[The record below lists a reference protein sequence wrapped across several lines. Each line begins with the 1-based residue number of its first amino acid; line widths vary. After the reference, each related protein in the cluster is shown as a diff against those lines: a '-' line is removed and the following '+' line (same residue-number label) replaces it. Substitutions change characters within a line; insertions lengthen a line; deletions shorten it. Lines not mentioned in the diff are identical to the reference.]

1 MNYYQVYCAICG
13 LLHTDS
19 LEIARKAKM
28 GHFETRSQDVNVNT
42 NFNSSDFPFEWARA
56 RDSLMAKKT
65 IAARRSSVNHSD
77 ARFLRQEEL
86 IRRGLDHALAGRRIG
101 LRASELCQDTNIA
114 RSTFHAHYR
123 TCDEALIL
131 YELELEEEF
140 VRSLP
145 QNVRRDVA
153 FALLLGFVSKYQHY
167 FASAFQG
174 RNMYL
179 LTRLVKH
186 ACTPAANLNRRAYIL
201 YVCSVGAMILCWGKC
216 DKFSI
221 GKMEVYQKKLLL
233 LRVMDYGL

>member
-1 MNYYQVYCAICG
+1 M
-13 LLHTDS
+13 S
-19 LEIARKAKM
+19 
-28 GHFETRSQDVNVNT
+28 HFETRSQGISVNT
-42 NFNSSDFPFEWARA
+42 NFNSNDFLFERARA
-56 RDSLMAKKT
+56 EELQMAEKT
-65 IAARRSSVNHSD
+65 AAARRSSVNHND

-123 TCDEALIL
+123 TCDEALVL

-179 LTRLVKH
+179 LARLVKH
-186 ACTPAANLNRRAYIL
+186 TCAPAASLNRRAYIL
-201 YVCSVGAMILCWGKC
+201 YVCSVGAMIWCWGKC
-216 DKFSI
+216 DKFSV

>member
-1 MNYYQVYCAICG
+1 M
-13 LLHTDS
+13 S
-19 LEIARKAKM
+19 
-28 GHFETRSQDVNVNT
+28 HFETRSQGTSVNT
-42 NFNSSDFPFEWARA
+42 TFNSNDFPFERA
-56 RDSLMAKKT
+56 QAEGLPMVEKTATAK
-65 IAARRSSVNHSD
+65 RSSVNHND

-123 TCDEALIL
+123 TCDEALVL

-179 LTRLVKH
+179 LARLVKH
-186 ACTPAANLNRRAYIL
+186 TCAPAASLNRRAYIL
-201 YVCSVGAMILCWGKC
+201 YVCSVGAMIWCWGKC
-216 DKFSI
+216 DKFSV